1 MERIRKRLIGEQREG
16 FSLVEIII
24 VIAIMA
30 ILVGVI
36 ALAVLPNINRSKESK
51 DISELDNIASAANA
65 AVGVVQ
71 AKEADTIKLGTTST
85 GVQDVAGFD
94 PDTAT
99 EQEKLQHQIYET
111 LPDGAGITES
121 AAVGTNA
128 DIIFTYDVPNRKVQV
143 AYVTANSVNCGTGSF
158 TPLQAIE
165 CDYLSQGYFVS
176 NGG

>member
-1 MERIRKRLIGEQREG
+1 MGRSKRILSKKREG

-51 DISELDNIASAANA
+51 DISMLDNIASACNT

-71 AKEADTIKLGTTST
+71 ATGADTLKIGTTGT
-85 GVQDVAGFD
+85 GIQDAT
-94 PDTAT
+94 DTTT
-99 EQEKLQHQIYET
+99 EQGKLQHQIYET

-121 AAVGTNA
+121 AAVGNDA
-128 DIIFTYDVPNRKVQV
+128 DIIFTYDVPNRKLQV
-143 AYVTANSVNCGTGSF
+143 AYVTKNSVTCGNGSF
-158 TPLQAIE
+158 TTLHGIE